1 MTACRRCCVPSL
13 CTRSRQTA
21 AAERTVRRRC
31 TLCQAAS
38 VTRPPPPAASRDGC
52 AGRPAALHGLSGH
65 WLPRGEHHPR
75 YQQAAGRVQPGGCW
89 GTVQFSRC
97 RATAP
102 QPWCNNPAPKLDFP
116 SCPPL
121 QLSSDVKLDLPQIA
135 VVGSQSSGKSSVLEA
150 LVGRDFLPRGS
161 NIVTRRPL
169 ILQLVK
175 TQPAAGQY
183 AEWGEFL
190 HAQGKRFYDFDRIRQ
205 VGAAADRWVG
215 WGAEYWGVVAST
227 RAVCCQCGR
236 CRLLH
241 GVQQWVW

>member
-1 MTACRRCCVPSL
+1 MCSARWVPDAPQS
-13 CTRSRQTA
+13 S
-21 AAERTVRRRC
+21 RRRHRSSRAAT
-31 TLCQAAS
+31 TLLLLNS
-38 VTRPPPPAASRDGC
+38 TSPPTSLPP
-52 AGRPAALHGLSGH
+52 
-65 WLPRGEHHPR
+65 
-75 YQQAAGRVQPGGCW
+75 
-89 GTVQFSRC
+89 
-97 RATAP
+97 
-102 QPWCNNPAPKLDFP
+102 
-116 SCPPL
+116 

-205 VGAAADRWVG
+205 VGAAPD
-215 WGAEYWGVVAST
+215 
-227 RAVCCQCGR
+227 C
-236 CRLLH
+236 
-241 GVQQWVW
+241 